1 MFTQNTSLI
10 IPTRN
15 RPLLLNKILKQLQD
29 LKIKF
34 YEILIIDS
42 SDPNIKTHVISICKK
57 YKVVLFDSKAS
68 SSLQRNIGLLKKS
81 KKTKF
86 FMFLDD
92 DVIFFKNAF
101 YEMNKT
107 IFKYSKNNEIIGF
120 GFNQINSSKDSFFE
134 KIKKSIFIKVINLYS
149 DKPGQVTKGGWHTK
163 ILNLKED
170 IIAEWV
176 FTTAS
181 VFKSN
186 SVGQKRFDLSFGSY
200 SYLEDL
206 DFSLSLTRENK
217 KIVISHSSKFKH
229 PLNIDRSSYLFG
241 KIEILNRYK
250 IVNKYKFKKNIFF
263 FSILI
268 RFLLSFSKILILD
281 FNSFNRALG
290 NICGILIIFF
300 NKKV

>member
-34 YEILIIDS
+34 HEILVIDS
-42 SDPNIKTHVISICKK
+42 SEPNIKILVTGICKK
-57 YKVVLFDSKAS
+57 YRVLLFDSKAS

-120 GFNQINSSKDSFFE
+120 GFNQINSSKDNFFE
-134 KIKKSIFIKVINLYS
+134 KIKKSILIKVVNLYS

-170 IIAEWV
+170 TIAEWV

-181 VFKSN
+181 VFKS
-186 SVGQKRFDLSFGSY
+186 SAVGQKRFDLLFGSY

-206 DFSLSLTRENK
+206 DFSLNLTRKNK
-217 KIVISHSSKFKH
+217 KIIISSSSKFKH

-263 FSILI
+263 FSISI
-268 RFLLSFSKILILD
+268 RFLLSFSKIFILD